1 MSRDEFI
8 GILENALAESGADE
22 TEIFAHRSS
31 SGLTRVAN
39 SEIHQNV
46 AETNSGI
53 SVRAVVDGRIGTAR
67 TNRPELDAI
76 KQTVRTAINGA
87 RVSPRVADWP
97 GLPENPLAGDDK
109 TATATAECTPGKR
122 AELIHE
128 ALTAAKNAKMDL
140 AGALETESSVVYIGN
155 NRSPVN
161 RSALTEAKLSLV
173 LMALDS
179 SGYGAWIGRDLAE
192 LNVAAVAGTA
202 ARKADA
208 GRQPGDL
215 APGSYTVILEPP
227 AVADM
232 LGFLGYVGLGA
243 LSVQEKRSFMT
254 GRFGEQLVDP
264 KISFWDDG
272 NDPRALGPSFDYEGV
287 PKQKVV
293 FFNRGVARGVVY
305 DSRTAAKEGKTSTGH
320 ALPAPNQH
328 GPLPTNLF
336 LAAGDSSLGKMIAG
350 TERGVL
356 VTRFHY
362 TNIEEPMRAVLTG
375 MTRDGTFMIENG
387 RVTGALRN
395 LRFTQSILDALS
407 AVVEV
412 GDEARLVDSFLGA
425 CHCPALKIDN
435 FNFTGI
441 SEG

>member
-1 MSRDEFI
+1 
-8 GILENALAESGADE
+8 
-22 TEIFAHRSS
+22 
-31 SGLTRVAN
+31 
-39 SEIHQNV
+39 
-46 AETNSGI
+46 
-53 SVRAVVDGRIGTAR
+53 VRAVVDGRVGTAR
-67 TNRPELDAI
+67 TNRPELEAI
-76 KQTVRTAINGA
+76 KETVKAAVAAA

-97 GLPENPLAGDDK
+97 GLPQNPSTEDD
-109 TATATAECTPGKR
+109 AAAPATAECTPGKR
-122 AELIHE
+122 AELVHE
-128 ALTAAKNAKMDL
+128 ALTVAKNAKL
-140 AGALETESSVVYIGN
+140 ETAGALETESAVVYVGN
-155 NRSPVN
+155 NRSPIN

-179 SGYGAWIGRDLAE
+179 SGYGSWIGSDLAD
-192 LNVAAVAGTA
+192 LNVPELALTA
-202 ARKADA
+202 AQKADA
-208 GRQPGDL
+208 GRMPADL
-215 APGSYTVILEPP
+215 PAGGYTVILEPP

-232 LGFLGYVGLGA
+232 LGFLAYVGLGA
-243 LSVQEKRSFMT
+243 QSVQEKRSFMT
-254 GRFGEQLVDP
+254 DRLGEQLVDP
-264 KISFWDDG
+264 KISLWDDG

-293 FFNRGVARGVVY
+293 FFDRGVARTVVY
-305 DSRTAAKEGKTSTGH
+305 DSRTAAREDKTSTGH